1 MQAFDLFSLALLAV
15 VLGLIP
21 ATIAAWKGR
30 SFVPW
35 WLYGAALFLVA
46 TPHAILT
53 HRNMAGVD
61 GRKAAEGYGRCPACA
76 EMVRKE
82 ARRCRY
88 CHEVLVET
96 V

>member
-1 MQAFDLFSLALLAV
+1 MQAFDLLSLALLAV

-21 ATIAAWKGR
+21 ATIAALKGR

-35 WLYGAALFLVA
+35 WLYGAALFAIA

-82 ARRCRY
+82 AKRCRY
-88 CHEVLVET
+88 CHEVLVEN